1 MFRNRVCP
9 VLGEVAHQ
17 YCFGSES
24 CLGFTGLRAEVA
36 GYVVFPGRE
45 VASVSY
51 HKKVP
56 DDYVGDVFAEEG
68 VFHLLDAFRH
78 RGAHG
83 RSPCNVRRASVPER
97 AGRASASVPPPLPS
111 REVPRPQGGDDGPG
125 EVSWRADTARSIA

>member
-24 CLGFTGLRAEVA
+24 CLGFAGVRAEVA
-36 GYVVFPGRE
+36 GYIVFPGRE

-51 HKKVP
+51 HMKKVP

-68 VFHLLDAFRH
+68 DFHLLDSFRH

-83 RSPCNVRRASVPER
+83 RVGASVEM
-97 AGRASASVPPPLPS
+97 
-111 REVPRPQGGDDGPG
+111 
-125 EVSWRADTARSIA
+125 